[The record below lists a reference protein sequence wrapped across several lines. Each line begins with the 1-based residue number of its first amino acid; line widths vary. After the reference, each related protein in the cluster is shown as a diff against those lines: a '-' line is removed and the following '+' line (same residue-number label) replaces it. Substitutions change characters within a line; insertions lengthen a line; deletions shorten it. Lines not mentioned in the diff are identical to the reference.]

1 MRNWHFLAPGFAC
14 HHRFSP
20 HGQCGSPNYSPQGS
34 IHVMGKVVAG
44 LYTSLDGVI
53 ESGWTGK
60 APAISPTD
68 PLTSPYF
75 NDPEV
80 QQAVGSL
87 MAGNKAMLIGRL
99 TYEGFAPFF
108 TSQSGPYFDAVNA
121 MPKYVVSTTLEKAD
135 WSNTTVLRGNLVEEI
150 TKLKNE
156 SDGQIGVGG
165 SATLVRWLLQEKLL
179 DELHLLVF
187 PLILGGDGA
196 RLYRPDQP
204 PSVLKLASSQTL
216 ANGVI
221 NLGYVPAPPS

>member
-1 MRNWHFLAPGFAC
+1 
-14 HHRFSP
+14 
-20 HGQCGSPNYSPQGS
+20 
-34 IHVMGKVVAG
+34 MGKVVAG
-44 LYTSLDGVI
+44 MYISLDGVI
-53 ESGWTGK
+53 ESGWAGK
-60 APAISPTD
+60 SPAISPTD

-80 QQAVGSL
+80 QQAAGSL

-108 TSQSGPYFDAVNA
+108 TSQTGPYFDAVNA

-135 WSNTTVLRGNLVEEI
+135 WANTTVLGGNLVEGI
-150 TKLKNE
+150 TKLK
-156 SDGQIGVGG
+156 SDIDGQIGIGG
-165 SATLVRWLLQEKLL
+165 SATLVRSLLAENLL

-196 RLYRPDQP
+196 RFYRPDQP
-204 PSVLKLASSQTL
+204 PSVLNLARSQTL

-221 NLGYVPAPPS
+221 NLGYTATPNS

>member
-1 MRNWHFLAPGFAC
+1 
-14 HHRFSP
+14 
-20 HGQCGSPNYSPQGS
+20 
-34 IHVMGKVVAG
+34 VGKIVAG
-44 LYTSLDGVI
+44 LYISLDGVI

-60 APAISPTD
+60 SPAISPSD

-87 MAGNKAMLIGRL
+87 MAGNRAMLIGRL
-99 TYEGFAPFF
+99 TYEGFVRFF
-108 TSQSGPYFDAVNA
+108 ASQSGPFFDVVNA
-121 MPKYVVSTTLEKAD
+121 MPKYVVSTTMEKAD
-135 WSNTTVLRGNLVEEI
+135 WSNTTVLGGNPFEEI
-150 TKLKNE
+150 TKLRSE
-156 SDGQIGVGG
+156 TDGQVGVSG
-165 SATLVRWLLQEKLL
+165 SATLVRWLLAEKLL

-204 PSVLKLASSQTL
+204 PGALKLASSQTL

-221 NLGYVPAPPS
+221 NLGYVTAPSS

>member
-1 MRNWHFLAPGFAC
+1 
-14 HHRFSP
+14 
-20 HGQCGSPNYSPQGS
+20 
-34 IHVMGKVVAG
+34 MGKVVAG
-44 LYTSLDGVI
+44 LYISLDGVI

-60 APAISPTD
+60 SPAISPTD

-87 MAGNKAMLIGRL
+87 MAGNKAMLMGRR
-99 TYEGFAPFF
+99 TYEGFVPFF

-121 MPKYVVSTTLEKAD
+121 MPKYLVSTTLEKAD
-135 WSNTTVLRGNLVEEI
+135 WSNTTVLGGNLAEEI
-150 TKLKNE
+150 TKLKSE
-156 SDGQIGVGG
+156 IDGQIGVGG
-165 SATLVRWLLQEKLL
+165 SATLVRWLLADKLL

-204 PSVLKLASSQTL
+204 PSGPPGECPCGRLQCGLPVTSHDHKR
-216 ANGVI
+216 
-221 NLGYVPAPPS
+221 PA

>member
-1 MRNWHFLAPGFAC
+1 
-14 HHRFSP
+14 
-20 HGQCGSPNYSPQGS
+20 
-34 IHVMGKVVAG
+34 MGKLIAG
-44 LYTSLDGVI
+44 VYVSLDGVI

-60 APAISPTD
+60 SPAISPTD

-87 MAGNKAMLIGRL
+87 MASNRAMLIGRR

-121 MPKYVVSTTLEKAD
+121 MPKYVVSTTMQKAD
-135 WSNTTVLRGNLVEEI
+135 WNNTTMLGGNLAEEI
-150 TKLKNE
+150 TKLKSE
-156 SDGQIGVGG
+156 IDGQIGVGG
-165 SATLVRWLLQEKLL
+165 SATLVRWLLTEKLL

-196 RLYRPDQP
+196 RLYHSDQP
-204 PSVLKLASSQTL
+204 PSVLKLTSSQPL

-221 NLGYVPAPPS
+221 HLGYIPA